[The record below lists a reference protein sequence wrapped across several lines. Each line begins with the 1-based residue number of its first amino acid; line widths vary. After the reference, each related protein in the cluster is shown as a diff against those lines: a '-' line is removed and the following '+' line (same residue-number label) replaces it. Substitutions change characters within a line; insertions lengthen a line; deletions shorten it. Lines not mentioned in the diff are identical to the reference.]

1 MMYSKPSA
9 PLTFDDITDL
19 IVAVPIVIIITLFVA
34 VICLTIDEE
43 KIRSQQ

>member
-1 MMYSKPSA
+1 MKSEQ
-9 PLTFDDITDL
+9 LTFDEITD
-19 IVAVPIVIIITLFVA
+19 IIAAVPAIIIITLFVA

>member
-1 MMYSKPSA
+1 MKSER
-9 PLTFDDITDL
+9 LTLDEITDL
-19 IVAVPIVIIITLFVA
+19 IVAVPIIIIITLFVA